1 MLSRLHP
8 PPADRKK
15 RKLFESAPGYVQ
27 REKDRAAQKR
37 EEAAARRRAK
47 SEERSEER
55 AALEN
60 SAGIGVGSTSE
71 SEVRQERA
79 EGEEKDG
86 GCSPGPDVGVISA
99 VSAVDG
105 GGDSEANGGVRS
117 PLEPSSVASTD
128 VAVGQGLNHAVRASC
143 DGSGDSGGGHGCDA
157 RTAAVVDGHH
167 GAHLALVTP
176 PSTAS
181 SVADS
186 SSPDTNL
193 TALPSPSPPETPLAS
208 LEPICSAH
216 SVCGGGGGGGGVG
229 GGGGGGAG
237 GGGGGSNR
245 QSLGSETDMEDRA
258 ITGADGS
265 AVAHGGDDA
274 TAARLPSTALR
285 DQRGTDLTMG
295 GVSGGSL
302 VRGGGVP
309 VHSSGSGSGG
319 CSRRKEGEAPP
330 EGTGVTVL
338 GGACEVADIGSGGGD
353 VDGVRLD
360 GDGVDPDGETGIGA
374 GEGLRDSHGE
384 RAEEEAE
391 RADDDYLVGGGLSAM
406 DVMLTQEQ
414 EEAEACTLM
423 YGE

>member
-1 MLSRLHP
+1 M
-8 PPADRKK
+8 
-15 RKLFESAPGYVQ
+15 Q

-37 EEAAARRRAK
+37 EEAAARRRAR

-60 SAGIGVGSTSE
+60 SAGGGVGSNIE

-86 GCSPGPDVGVISA
+86 GCSPGADVRVVSA

-117 PLEPSSVASTD
+117 PLQPSPVAAID
-128 VAVGQGLNHAVRASC
+128 VAVGQGLNLTARASC
-143 DGSGDSGGGHGCDA
+143 DGSGGGGCGGLGGDA

-181 SVADS
+181 SAADS

-193 TALPSPSPPETPLAS
+193 TALPSPSPPETSLAS
-208 LEPICSAH
+208 LEPIRSAH
-216 SVCGGGGGGGGVG
+216 SAGGGSGDGGGGVGGG

-237 GGGGGSNR
+237 GGGGGSHR
-245 QSLGSETDMEDRA
+245 QSPGSETDMEDRVIICA
-258 ITGADGS
+258 DSSAVADGS
-265 AVAHGGDDA
+265 DDT

-295 GVSGGSL
+295 SVSGGSL
-302 VRGGGVP
+302 VRGSGVP
-309 VHSSGSGSGG
+309 VHGSGSGG
-319 CSRRKEGEAPP
+319 CSRRREGEAPP

-338 GGACEVADIGSGGGD
+338 GGACGVADIGSGGGD
-353 VDGVRLD
+353 VGGVRLD
-360 GDGVDPDGETGIGA
+360 GDGVDPDGETGVGA

-391 RADDDYLVGGGLSAM
+391 RVDDDHLVIGGLSAM

-414 EEAEACTLM
+414 EEAETCTLM